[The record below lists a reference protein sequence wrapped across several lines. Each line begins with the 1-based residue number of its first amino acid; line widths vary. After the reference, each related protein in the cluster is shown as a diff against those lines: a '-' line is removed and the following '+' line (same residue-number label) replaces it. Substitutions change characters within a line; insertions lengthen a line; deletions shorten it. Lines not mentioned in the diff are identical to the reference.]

1 MRDGTNRWLLMLLAA
16 MLLAA
21 CSDDTPDTSAEVAE
35 IRFRADV
42 GQVMEGTR
50 ATTISSNSE
59 LQSQELRIDAY
70 FHGTTTP
77 YFSNALLDFQSS
89 AWGFYQSVG
98 GIQLQLHYYWPIEG
112 SVETAS
118 SINVGSLDFMGYCPY
133 SLDNTC
139 VTLNSYGN
147 GSLSFS
153 CTLPMT
159 NATPGD
165 GETTQAN
172 LKEFLYAYQPN
183 QTKDYDDNTPK
194 TGSNIGKVNMTFIHP
209 FARIKFQLAANHP
222 NITINS
228 ITFKSLKTGGTCTFD
243 GSASS
248 WSDLTGSSNFVMT
261 LTGVDAV
268 FNSNPAASPRP
279 IGTDYIMVP
288 QTFAGNI
295 EVNAT
300 WTDWGEQIAHTVSTT
315 IPSVTWAAGTSYT
328 YTFTIRETDLIVN
341 TEKFTEQW

>member
-1 MRDGTNRWLLMLLAA
+1 MLLAA

-35 IRFRADV
+35 IRFRADA

-98 GIQLQLHYYWPIEG
+98 GTQLHYYWPIEG

-118 SINVGSLDFMGYCPY
+118 SINVGSLDFIGYCPY

-159 NATPGD
+159 NATLEVEET
-165 GETTQAN
+165 GEEETGEGKTTQAN
-172 LKEFLYAYQPN
+172 LKEFLCAYQPN
-183 QTKDYDDNTPK
+183 QTKATNSGT
-194 TGSNIGKVNMTFIHP
+194 VNMTFKHP
-209 FARIKFQLAANHP
+209 FARIYFKLSAASGGSVS
-222 NITINS
+222 INS
-228 ITFKSLKTGGTCTFD
+228 VTIAGVKNNGSCTFD
-243 GSASS
+243 GTTSS
-248 WSDLTGSSNFVMT
+248 WTPSGDATDLVVTGT
-261 LTGVDAV
+261 PATGDTPYLVL
-268 FNSNPAASPRP
+268 
-279 IGTDYIMVP
+279 P
-288 QTFAGNI
+288 QTFDSNLTFT
-295 EVNAT
+295 VNAT
-300 WTDWGEQIAHTVSTT
+300 WSSWSNVTKNVSA
-315 IPSVTWAAGTSYT
+315 SVDVGSWAAGTSYT
-328 YTFTIRETDLIVN
+328 YTFTLKEDALIVD
-341 TEKFTEQW
+341 TSKFTEQW